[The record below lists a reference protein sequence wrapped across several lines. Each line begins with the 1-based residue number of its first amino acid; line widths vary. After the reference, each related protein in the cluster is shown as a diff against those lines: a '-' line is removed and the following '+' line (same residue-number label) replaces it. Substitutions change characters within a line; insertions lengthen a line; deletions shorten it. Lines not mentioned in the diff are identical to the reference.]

1 MRKGSNKEIARKERD
16 IQHLLTAKRCSKC
29 LEIKDIAKFK
39 FRKSTGRY
47 ESQCRPCEIK
57 RDTNTPLKKQK
68 RREAVDKYRFSDKG
82 RETIRIK
89 EAKRREDPL
98 YRIKSNLSKRI
109 KEHLICGY
117 KSKRTLDIIG
127 CTIEELKIHL
137 ENSFEA
143 NYGIPKEYI
152 GSFKVHIDHIT
163 PLNSAKTEEEIYEL
177 NHYTN
182 LQYLLA
188 KDNIRKSDS
197 LVWELI

>member
-1 MRKGSNKEIARKERD
+1 MDSLKTCNKCNTEKPLSEFEFRSHGKYRHACKTCRYEQVKARSHTEEFKKVRARSTKKYRSTEHGKEKERLRARK
-16 IQHLLTAKRCSKC
+16 
-29 LEIKDIAKFK
+29 
-39 FRKSTGRY
+39 
-47 ESQCRPCEIK
+47 
-57 RDTNTPLKKQK
+57 
-68 RREAVDKYRFSDKG
+68 RRQ
-82 RETIRIK
+82 
-89 EAKRREDPL
+89 DPL
-98 YRIKSNLSKRI
+98 YAIKSKIMGRI
-109 KEHLICGY
+109 NQALRVTK
-117 KSKRTLDIIG
+117 KSQRTMETVG
-127 CTIEELKIHL
+127 CSLKELKIHL